1 MDVFG
6 TQRRLDDDDD
16 VFVLHSARYQS
27 RDTGTAGA
35 APWNNVGTLLLLLL
49 LPVMMMLMMPIQ
61 TQRSLQSAA
70 TSNNAELV
78 SPTEPRAVWQSLPT
92 RAEPGPRD
100 ELAVPAGRLLTVAG
114 LYTPAEIPPHSAA
127 RDIDNGLFT
136 NQWSSRSNRSSVCRP
151 MSACV
156 RTETLSSLI

>member
-27 RDTGTAGA
+27 RDTGTAGV
-35 APWNNVGTLLLLLL
+35 APRNNVGTLLLLLLL

-70 TSNNAELV
+70 RSNNAELV
-78 SPTEPRAVWQSLPT
+78 SPTEPRAV
-92 RAEPGPRD
+92 
-100 ELAVPAGRLLTVAG
+100 
-114 LYTPAEIPPHSAA
+114 
-127 RDIDNGLFT
+127 
-136 NQWSSRSNRSSVCRP
+136 
-151 MSACV
+151 
-156 RTETLSSLI
+156 